1 MRLPRESWCILNSST
16 LHFGLK
22 PPANLK
28 FRFKL
33 ECCGRNIF
41 ALPFIVAGLTNAWA
55 RFAMD

>member
-1 MRLPRESWCILNSST
+1 MRLPRK
-16 LHFGLK
+16 K
-22 PPANLK
+22 PNIALWIKTPANLK